1 MFWIKTSSPTGP
13 VFTFVPRN
21 SANKAIRDSR
31 DIADLEVLCLLWFRP
46 WPPDPWS
53 ETKINSWKTYRT
65 WCVGVTSTWGFKVE
79 RLLWLNQSCL
89 RGQVKVSK
97 DTEKKNGINGRHF
110 ILKFMNKNMDKY
122 DELLCPNKLGH
133 DILSSKSMPAQSPQP
148 ILLRFFL
155 ILRSLPVGHILP
167 HAIPDDLIT

>member
-1 MFWIKTSSPTGP
+1 M
-13 VFTFVPRN
+13 
-21 SANKAIRDSR
+21 
-31 DIADLEVLCLLWFRP
+31 
-46 WPPDPWS
+46 
-53 ETKINSWKTYRT
+53 
-65 WCVGVTSTWGFKVE
+65 GVISTWGFKVE
-79 RLLWLNQSCL
+79 RLLMA
-89 RGQVKVSK
+89 KSK
-97 DTEKKNGINGRHF
+97 LLKRSGERIKKIRRKKNGINGRHF